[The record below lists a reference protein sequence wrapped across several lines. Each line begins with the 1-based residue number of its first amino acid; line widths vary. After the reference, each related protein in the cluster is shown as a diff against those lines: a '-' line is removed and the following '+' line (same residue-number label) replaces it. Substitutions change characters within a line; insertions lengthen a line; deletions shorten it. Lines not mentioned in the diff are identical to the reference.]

1 MPTRGVYSVAIP
13 VIGKR
18 GWGRFSKGGGEG
30 FQKGVGKFFK
40 ILAEYTPLMHTST

>member
-18 GWGRFSKGGGEG
+18 GWGRFSKGGGEV
-30 FQKGVGKFFK
+30 FQDFGR
-40 ILAEYTPLMHTST
+40 IYTPDAY